1 MTILFESASTS
12 ALSLRILLISTTV
25 ISAAVMLK
33 ISAPVITDFAVSDVP
48 SIWNAVVSWLRPPYL
63 YLVINCIIITIVAS
77 SKLQSKLDDHVSAP
91 PPDTHVHALPQ
102 VREIQPPAAVFSDL
116 VPSFSDVVLN
126 NQAAS
131 TRPEVFSYESKVE
144 SAPYGRADAV
154 TPQTELTFTV
164 TASAFPEEEAK
175 KVKEEDEFVISRSSW
190 TPLTRQESSDYSV
203 STEKPPASSRFSHR
217 KNAKS
222 TPDSGKGALAVS
234 KPKRQDTLESTWKTI
249 TEGRAMPLTRHL
261 RKSDTWE
268 THGGRSH
275 LRQEKMTKSET
286 FNDRSTAAG
295 KSQSPSPLSARS
307 AKLRKEPSLG
317 QDELNRRVEAFI
329 KKFNE
334 EMRMQRQES
343 LNQYK
348 EMINRRAH

>member
-63 YLVINCIIITIVAS
+63 YLVINCIIVTIVAS

-91 PPDTHVHALPQ
+91 PPDTHVQALPQ
-102 VREIQPPAAVFSDL
+102 VREIQPPATVFSDL

-126 NQAAS
+126 NQTAS
-131 TRPEVFSYESKVE
+131 TRPEVFSYVSKVE
-144 SAPYGRADAV
+144 SAP
-154 TPQTELTFTV
+154 
-164 TASAFPEEEAK
+164 
-175 KVKEEDEFVISRSSW
+175 SSW

-295 KSQSPSPLSARS
+295 KSSSPSPLSARS

-348 EMINRRAH
+348 EMINRRVY

>member
-91 PPDTHVHALPQ
+91 PPDTHVQALPQ
-102 VREIQPPAAVFSDL
+102 VREIQPPVTVFSDL

-126 NQAAS
+126 NQTAS
-131 TRPEVFSYESKVE
+131 SRPEVFSYSNSSTYEAKVE
-144 SAPYGRADAV
+144 K
-154 TPQTELTFTV
+154 TESTFTV
-164 TASAFPEEEAK
+164 TASAFPEEEEEAK
-175 KVKEEDEFVISRSSW
+175 KEKEEDEFVISRSSW

-203 STEKPPASSRFSHR
+203 LTEKPPASSRFSHR

-222 TPDSGKGALAVS
+222 TPDGGKVALAVS

-286 FNDRSTAAG
+286 FNDRSTASG
-295 KSQSPSPLSARS
+295 KSSSPSPLSARS

-348 EMINRRAH
+348 EMINRRVY

>member
-33 ISAPVITDFAVSDVP
+33 ISAPAITDFAVSEVP

-91 PPDTHVHALPQ
+91 PPDTHVQALPQ
-102 VREIQPPAAVFSDL
+102 VREIQPPATVFSDL

-126 NQAAS
+126 NQTAS
-131 TRPEVFSYESKVE
+131 TRPEVFSYSDSSTYEAKVE
-144 SAPYGRADAV
+144 SAVHGRADAV
-154 TPQTELTFTV
+154 TESAFTV
-164 TASAFPEEEAK
+164 TASA
-175 KVKEEDEFVISRSSW
+175 
-190 TPLTRQESSDYSV
+190 QESSDYSV

-295 KSQSPSPLSARS
+295 KSSSPSPLSARS

-348 EMINRRAH
+348 EMINRRVY

>member
-33 ISAPVITDFAVSDVP
+33 ISAPAITDFAVSNVP

-91 PPDTHVHALPQ
+91 PPDTHVQALPQ
-102 VREIQPPAAVFSDL
+102 VREIQPPATVFSDL

-126 NQAAS
+126 NQTAS
-131 TRPEVFSYESKVE
+131 TRPEVFSY
-144 SAPYGRADAV
+144 
-154 TPQTELTFTV
+154 V

-175 KVKEEDEFVISRSSW
+175 KEKEEDEFVISRSSW

-295 KSQSPSPLSARS
+295 KSSSPSPLSARS

-348 EMINRRAH
+348 EMINRRVY

>member
-33 ISAPVITDFAVSDVP
+33 ISAPAITDFAVSEVP

-91 PPDTHVHALPQ
+91 PPDTHVQALPQ
-102 VREIQPPAAVFSDL
+102 VREIQPPATVFSDL

-126 NQAAS
+126 NQTAS
-131 TRPEVFSYESKVE
+131 TRPEVFSYSDSSTYEAKVE
-144 SAPYGRADAV
+144 SAVHGRADAV
-154 TPQTELTFTV
+154 TESAFTFRLRSHRLLPDSV
-164 TASAFPEEEAK
+164 TAK
-175 KVKEEDEFVISRSSW
+175 
-190 TPLTRQESSDYSV
+190 TLNPLLTVNRLYTFRRELAD
-203 STEKPPASSRFSHR
+203 
-217 KNAKS
+217 NG
-222 TPDSGKGALAVS
+222 GKGALAVS

-295 KSQSPSPLSARS
+295 KSSSPSPLSARS

>member
-33 ISAPVITDFAVSDVP
+33 ISAPAITDFAVSNVP

-91 PPDTHVHALPQ
+91 PPDTHVQALPQ
-102 VREIQPPAAVFSDL
+102 VREIQPPATVFSDL

-126 NQAAS
+126 NQTAS
-131 TRPEVFSYESKVE
+131 TRPEVFSYVSKVE

-154 TPQTELTFTV
+154 TPQTELTFTFRLRSHRLLPDSV
-164 TASAFPEEEAK
+164 TAK
-175 KVKEEDEFVISRSSW
+175 
-190 TPLTRQESSDYSV
+190 TLNPLLTVNRLYTFRRELAD
-203 STEKPPASSRFSHR
+203 
-217 KNAKS
+217 NG
-222 TPDSGKGALAVS
+222 GKGALAVS

-295 KSQSPSPLSARS
+295 KSSSPSPLSARS

-348 EMINRRAH
+348 EMINRRVY